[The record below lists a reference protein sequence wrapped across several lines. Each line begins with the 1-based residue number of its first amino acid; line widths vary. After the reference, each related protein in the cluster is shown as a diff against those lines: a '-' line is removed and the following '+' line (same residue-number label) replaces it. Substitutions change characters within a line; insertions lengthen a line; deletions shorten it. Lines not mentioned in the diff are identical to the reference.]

1 MCLQVDGGYKMRKE
15 KLEKI
20 IFQIKHYELLEQF
33 ADIGQFK
40 DWLSKLTGIQI
51 DNFIGLNIDLKEVKD
66 IKKLLINHDL
76 LSCTDYIKRV
86 EAISKLKNGTEC
98 LHLLDVLCKPNFL
111 SSKNFYQDLEK
122 VSKAK
127 TARYALWILGES
139 HFIHSPYHDE
149 DLELIIKSN
158 IKSDGSDFL
167 IAESL
172 AIVAKN
178 LDSIQSPFHQ
188 ADMKLISSIGR
199 DTLQETASFPAH
211 SLNNLAI
218 NKVSLS
224 DRYHLENMLILAK
237 NPIANEFL
245 YAIMTNEKI
254 IKGKYY
260 REEINALLEAK
271 SKLTANV
278 LYEYIIKSD
287 NKENIDYMNRLNT
300 INLLDDQIAMYY
312 VTLLLNENFMSSTY
326 SDFDLKLLQSISN
339 KDIFL
344 DLYQLIIDES
354 FANSSYHKLDAVM
367 ISKANDKSIR
377 SLLRKEACLEESIK
391 SSNHEYDMQFIF
403 DLKLESLD
411 EKIRKEIYYYLFQKG
426 GINDSKHKE
435 KLEQLLQ
442 GVLVERST
450 DLSAYLNY
458 LLEQKDEVESNC
470 PNETMSDA
478 SSKTKPK
485 ILSLF
490 KKRKKR

>member
-1 MCLQVDGGYKMRKE
+1 MRKE

-20 IFQIKHYELLEQF
+20 IFQIKKYELLEEF
-33 ADIGQFK
+33 ADTEQFK

-51 DNFIGLNIDLKEVKD
+51 DNFISLNIDLKEVKD
-66 IKKLLINHDL
+66 IKGLLINSDL
-76 LSCTDYIKRV
+76 LNCTDYTKRV
-86 EAISKLKNGTEC
+86 EAISKLKNGDGC
-98 LHLLDVLCKPNFL
+98 LHLFDILCKPNFL
-111 SSKNFYQDLEK
+111 NSKNFYQDLEK
-122 VSKAK
+122 VSRAK
-127 TARYALWILGES
+127 TARYALWVLGEEN
-139 HFIHSPYHDE
+139 FIHSPYHDE
-149 DLELIIKSN
+149 DLELIVKS
-158 IKSDGSDFL
+158 GSKNEELNSL

-172 AIVAKN
+172 AIVAKS

-188 ADMKLISSIGR
+188 ADMKLISSAGSES
-199 DTLQETASFPAH
+199 LQDIYSCPEH

-224 DRYHLENMLILAK
+224 DRYHLENMQILAK
-237 NPIANEFL
+237 NPIASEFL

-287 NKENIDYMNRLNT
+287 DKENIDYMNHLNI
-300 INLLDDQIAMYY
+300 INRLDDQIAMYY

-339 KDIFL
+339 KAIFL
-344 DLYQLIIDES
+344 DLYQLMISEN
-354 FANSSYHKLDAVM
+354 FANSSYHKLDAIMV
-367 ISKANDKSIR
+367 SKANDKDIR
-377 SLLRKEACLEESIK
+377 ILLQKEARLEESIK
-391 SSNHEYDMQFIF
+391 SNNHEYDMQFIF
-403 DLKLESLD
+403 HLKLESLD
-411 EKIRKEIYYYLFQKG
+411 DKVRQELYYYLFQKE

-458 LLEQKDEVESNC
+458 LLEQEDEVESDYSD
-470 PNETMSDA
+470 ETMSDN
-478 SSKTKPK
+478 SSTPKSK